1 MRDSSLF
8 GKNQRIQNIWLISLP
23 WVHYNPAKPTTH
35 RPRHWN
41 ISSGIASVQASVTI
55 DIDKQLS
62 KPLNSF
68 RVSFFSMVYEWWVVP

>member
-1 MRDSSLF
+1 MP
-8 GKNQRIQNIWLISLP
+8 ISEIVLYSERMKEYREM
-23 WVHYNPAKPTTH
+23 VDITSAQ

-68 RVSFFSMVYEWWVVP
+68 RVSFFSMVSEWYVVP